1 MAVGRWLERQH
12 EHVAW
17 AGLLPKQ
24 RELLKQLGIEP
35 LPAPAVAPAKAR
47 TGVWRLRAGRSSPP
61 RQYKVRTGSVG
72 PISRFNVEVL
82 PDGTQVKLGVWV
94 MNLKSRRSK
103 LTPDKLQQLA
113 ELGLGWAA

>member
-1 MAVGRWLERQH
+1 M
-12 EHVAW
+12 
-17 AGLLPKQ
+17 
-24 RELLKQLGIEP
+24 
-35 LPAPAVAPAKAR
+35 
-47 TGVWRLRAGRSSPP
+47 
-61 RQYKVRTGSVG
+61 G

-82 PDGTQVKLGVWV
+82 PDGTQAKLDVWV